1 MEDAMTTQVIS
12 TQAKDYKH
20 RRAALEEI
28 SKFAES
34 LKSTEAANL
43 TDEEVKRI
51 IRDRV
56 YS

>member
-1 MEDAMTTQVIS
+1 MEDTMTTQVIS

-43 TDEEVKRI
+43 TDEKVKRI